1 MFILIWRDILGKDI
15 SARRLSTR
23 ERREESERTTG
34 AIVLHVQ
41 RESHH
46 IDGVRAKSWVHF
58 MPGRRAERAIKI
70 RIALWLWATLHF
82 LNAWNGLT
90 LCACKRQSMEYFN
103 QSNPIFGCLFQTWP
117 ELNVCLRGRVEA
129 GFQVSR
135 SCLCIV
141 LCLTQIIHKVPCPRC
156 SDMLHSKRF
165 ESSYYA
171 KVGAFCS
178 RLNTFPDEL
187 ARKRLLRAQAS
198 VRKDGK
204 NYTQKG
210 LNCKVRKYNGYW
222 FNPKLVF
229 FHWKVLRET

>member
-1 MFILIWRDILGKDI
+1 MCLG
-15 SARRLSTR
+15 
-23 ERREESERTTG
+23 
-34 AIVLHVQ
+34 
-41 RESHH
+41 
-46 IDGVRAKSWVHF
+46 
-58 MPGRRAERAIKI
+58 
-70 RIALWLWATLHF
+70 
-82 LNAWNGLT
+82 
-90 LCACKRQSMEYFN
+90 
-103 QSNPIFGCLFQTWP
+103 
-117 ELNVCLRGRVEA
+117 GRVEA

-210 LNCKVRKYNGYW
+210 LNCNVRKYDGSG
-222 FNPKLVF
+222 FNPEPVF
-229 FHWKVLRET
+229 FH

>member
-1 MFILIWRDILGKDI
+1 M
-15 SARRLSTR
+15 
-23 ERREESERTTG
+23 
-34 AIVLHVQ
+34 V
-41 RESHH
+41 
-46 IDGVRAKSWVHF
+46 DGVRAKSWVHL
-58 MPGRRAERAIKI
+58 MPGGRAERAIKI

-90 LCACKRQSMEYFN
+90 LCACKRQSMEFFN
-103 QSNPIFGCLFQTWP
+103 QSNPIFGCSFQTWP